1 MKEAN
6 KKRWGLII
14 GLLILFL
21 FQCIY
26 SLKFK
31 SLTYDEL
38 VHLTA
43 GYIYWKKGVFSYNL
57 IHPPLPN
64 LIEALPLLFIKGV
77 VLPEKVESH
86 GDYYKDFLIA
96 EEFFSLNR
104 EKIPVMIWLGKSMV
118 LLLAILLGILLY
130 LWGKKLYGPT
140 GGLISLFFY
149 SFSPSIIA
157 HARLITTDLFVTFC
171 IFGYAYFLV
180 RLLHSLSLKDTLLC
194 GFFLGMALASKYSA
208 LIILPFSDLSPSK
221 ISIFLIL
228 MTTSFL
234 TLALA
239 YGFLHFSYYGKGF
252 IALWKEVFIEVEELF
267 HGRYSFHG
275 FWFYF
280 PFLFFHQNPSKHTV
294 FNTLRFLKK
303 RKNLKLDEWVIIGL
317 PFFFFLLI
325 LKSKIQIGHRHLL
338 PIYPFLFTC
347 WEIF

>member
-1 MKEAN
+1 MVSSV
-6 KKRWGLII
+6 
-14 GLLILFL
+14 

-194 GFFLGMALASKYSA
+194 GFF
-208 LIILPFSDLSPSK
+208 
-221 ISIFLIL
+221 
-228 MTTSFL
+228 
-234 TLALA
+234 
-239 YGFLHFSYYGKGF
+239 
-252 IALWKEVFIEVEELF
+252 
-267 HGRYSFHG
+267 
-275 FWFYF
+275 
-280 PFLFFHQNPSKHTV
+280 
-294 FNTLRFLKK
+294 
-303 RKNLKLDEWVIIGL
+303 
-317 PFFFFLLI
+317 
-325 LKSKIQIGHRHLL
+325 
-338 PIYPFLFTC
+338 
-347 WEIF
+347 